1 MNRDKNHDLCSIVQT
16 LWGVLRQ
23 KARNWQPYWILT
35 AILIFYLT
43 AWHSDQNCFLDPYS
57 QIGTENE
64 TFAWS
69 WNENIKTHM
78 HGPPTIVS
86 MEYFFLFCL
95 CWARYTCQLE
105 SFCKCRIGLFVKR
118 YSSKILSA
126 HYIIPL
132 IINHVEH
139 KTRQLAI
146 GLTATDRHTVNQ
158 SIANKTK
165 RRRCAENILAI
176 YR

>member
-1 MNRDKNHDLCSIVQT
+1 
-16 LWGVLRQ
+16 
-23 KARNWQPYWILT
+23 
-35 AILIFYLT
+35 
-43 AWHSDQNCFLDPYS
+43 
-57 QIGTENE
+57 
-64 TFAWS
+64 
-69 WNENIKTHM
+69 
-78 HGPPTIVS
+78 
-86 MEYFFLFCL
+86 
-95 CWARYTCQLE
+95 
-105 SFCKCRIGLFVKR
+105 
-118 YSSKILSA
+118 LSA